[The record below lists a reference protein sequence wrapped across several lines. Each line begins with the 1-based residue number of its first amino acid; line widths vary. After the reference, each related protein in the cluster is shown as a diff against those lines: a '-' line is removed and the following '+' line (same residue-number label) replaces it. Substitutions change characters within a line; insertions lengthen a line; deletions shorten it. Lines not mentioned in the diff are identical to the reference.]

1 MPKRA
6 LTAPAVERIKP
17 PQTGQA
23 DHFDMGY
30 PGLAL
35 RISYGGARTWV
46 YFYRLHGKQHRL
58 TLGRYP
64 AMSLADARSGWQSAR
79 KTVGAGDDPARRKL
93 PGADSFDVVADEWL
107 RRDQANN
114 RSRDEVERILT
125 RDVKPAWSGRLIGN
139 IARRD
144 VLDLIDGIADR
155 GAVTLARRVH
165 AHVHRLFRW
174 AVGRGIIEAN
184 PAADLPKPGAVV
196 KRDRVLSDSEVA
208 IVWNAAGELGWPFR
222 DVIRLLLL
230 TGARREEIGALS
242 WAEVREDRIELAG
255 QRTKNSEPH
264 TIPLSL
270 AAREIINGMPRIS
283 GSPFAFTTTGTTAI
297 SGWSRAKQLLDREA
311 ARLNNGAPLPP
322 WRLHDL
328 RRTVAT
334 GLQRL
339 GVALP
344 VIEAVLGHISGSRA
358 GVVGIYQRHSFDDEK
373 RIALDA
379 WGRRLTEIGIAD
391 TSSNIMALREAG

>member
-1 MPKRA
+1 VPKRA
-6 LTAPAVERIKP
+6 LAAPAVGRIKP

-23 DHFDMGY
+23 DHFDKGY

-46 YFYRLHGKQHRL
+46 FFYRLHGKQRRL

-64 AMSLADARSGWQSAR
+64 AMSLADARSEWQTAR
-79 KTVGAGDDPARRKL
+79 KTVGVGGDPSRRKA
-93 PGADSFDVVADEWL
+93 PEVDSFDAVADEWL
-107 RRDQANN
+107 KRDQANN
-114 RSRDEVERILT
+114 RSRREVERILK
-125 RDVKPAWSGRLIGN
+125 RDVKPAWSGRPLASIG
-139 IARRD
+139 RRD

-184 PAADLPKPGAVV
+184 PTADLPKPGAVV
-196 KRDRVLSDSEVA
+196 KRDRVLSDAEVTT
-208 IVWNAAGELGWPFR
+208 VWNAAGKLGWPFR
-222 DVIRLLLL
+222 DVISLLLL
-230 TGARREEIGALS
+230 TAARREEIGALS
-242 WAEVREDRIELAG
+242 WAEVHEDRIELAG
-255 QRTKNSEPH
+255 QRTKSGEPH
-264 TIPLSL
+264 IIPLSP
-270 AAREIINGMPRIS
+270 AAREIIESMPRIS
-283 GSPFAFTTTGTTAI
+283 GSPFVFTTTGTTPI

-311 ARLNNGAPLPP
+311 ARLNNGTPLPP

-334 GLQRL
+334 NLQRL
-339 GVALP
+339 GVTLP
-344 VIEAVLGHISGSRA
+344 AIEAVLGHISGSRA

-373 RIALDA
+373 RLALDA
-379 WGRRLTEIGIAD
+379 WGQRLATIGIAEKSGNV
-391 TSSNIMALREAG
+391 TALRKVG